1 DQIAVTGI
9 LEPGA
14 VASLHYRGGRARS
27 TNFLWEINGTEG
39 DLVVTG
45 DSGHLQFGLV
55 TIHGSRGKSNELA
68 ELPVPEHYDA
78 HVPAL
83 VALRGTTA
91 HSVAHAYV
99 QLRGD
104 LVDGTH
110 TIPDFAHA
118 ARHHRLLEQ
127 IQNGAATGERQRV
140 TSY

>member
-1 DQIAVTGI
+1 
-9 LEPGA
+9 
-14 VASLHYRGGRARS
+14 
-27 TNFLWEINGTEG
+27 
-39 DLVVTG
+39 LVVTG

-55 TIHGSRGKSNELA
+55 TIHGSRGKSDELA
-68 ELPVPEHYDA
+68 ELPVPDHYDA
-78 HVPAL
+78 YVPAL
-83 VALRGTTA
+83 AALRGTAA

-127 IQNGAATGERQRV
+127 IQNGATTGERQRV